1 MKRNRRN
8 PAAREYFRAFY
19 EKNHICFSMA
29 MALHTIAVGVNL
41 AISWVLG
48 AVIDAIGNGN
58 MDELFNVL
66 WIMLVITVGMVLV
79 DISGYGA
86 KFHFIRRA
94 LVQYKALAFRRLSS
108 KSISAFS
115 KENSGRY
122 LSTLT
127 NDVTSIEAN
136 YLEKPL
142 DLAAYGI
149 LGIGSLG
156 MMVWYSPL
164 LAVIAIVLS
173 LLPMAAAVLT
183 GGIMEKRELAVS
195 NQNERFMAQIKELLE
210 GFSVIK
216 SFKAEKETGRRFNE
230 LNQTVE
236 ETKYRRRWCGA
247 LIQEA
252 SGVCAIVM
260 QFGLFFAGAVLA
272 IQGSIS
278 AGTVVVFV
286 NLSGYLTSV
295 IRMIPEYWAARKAAV
310 GLVEKL
316 AEVTEENA
324 GRSGDAVRPEVRD
337 AITLQNVTFG
347 YEAEEPVLKNLSLKI
362 ESGKKYALVGAS
374 GSGKSTL
381 LNLLMGG
388 YDGYSGSIAIDGKE
402 LREIDTDSLYDVMS
416 FLY

>member
-8 PAAREYFRAFY
+8 PAAREYFHAFY

-236 ETKYRRRWCGA
+236 ETK
-247 LIQEA
+247 I
-252 SGVCAIVM
+252 
-260 QFGLFFAGAVLA
+260 
-272 IQGSIS
+272 
-278 AGTVVVFV
+278 
-286 NLSGYLTSV
+286 
-295 IRMIPEYWAARKAAV
+295 
-310 GLVEKL
+310 
-316 AEVTEENA
+316 
-324 GRSGDAVRPEVRD
+324 GRAHV
-337 AITLQNVTFG
+337 
-347 YEAEEPVLKNLSLKI
+347 
-362 ESGKKYALVGAS
+362 
-374 GSGKSTL
+374 
-381 LNLLMGG
+381 
-388 YDGYSGSIAIDGKE
+388 
-402 LREIDTDSLYDVMS
+402 
-416 FLY
+416 